1 MAHGSEKFA
10 GFGAVTFFLLA
21 AIGVAALLG
30 PLLAAPRR
38 WRVPVVV
45 GELAAGMVIG
55 RSGLQLVDPAEPTF
69 NFLADVGF
77 ALVMLVAGTH
87 VPLRDAALRSS
98 LVRAGV
104 RQATVVVLAAAAGIG
119 VAALF
124 GTGHAALYAVLMA
137 SSSAALV
144 LPIVSSLGLRGQG
157 VAATL
162 AQVALADTLAIVAL
176 PLVLAPQSAP
186 RAAFGSLAVLAGA
199 GAIYFIL
206 RAGERAGV
214 QQRLHSFSEQR
225 KFALELRLQLAILF
239 ALAGLAVWSHV
250 SIMLAGFS
258 FGLAVVA
265 VGEPRR
271 LARQLFAI
279 TEGFLGP
286 LFFVW
291 LGASLQLQ
299 ELAVHPEMIL
309 LGLTLGLG
317 ALGVHASMRV
327 LGQELPLGLLA
338 ASQLGVPVAAAT
350 IGIQQGLLQ
359 PGEASA
365 LILGALVTVAVAT
378 AAAGRHA
385 ARAGTG
391 FIAG

>member
-1 MAHGSEKFA
+1 MGTE
-10 GFGAVTFFLLA
+10 AVTFFLLA
-21 AIGVAALLG
+21 AVGVAALMG
-30 PLLAAPRR
+30 PLLAAPRQ

-45 GELAAGMVIG
+45 GELLAGMLIG
-55 RSGLQLVDPAEPTF
+55 RSGLQLADPAEPTF

-77 ALVMLVAGTH
+77 ALVMFVAGTH
-87 VPLRDAALRSS
+87 VPLRDAGLRSS
-98 LVRAGV
+98 LLRAGV
-104 RQATVVVLAAAAGIG
+104 RQTAVVVLAAGAGIG

-144 LPIVSSLGLRGQG
+144 LPIVSSLKLRGQG
-157 VAATL
+157 VAATV

-186 RAAFGSLAVLAGA
+186 RAAFGSLAVLGGA
-199 GAIYFIL
+199 AAIYFIL

-214 QQRLHSFSEQR
+214 QQRLHRFSEQR

-250 SIMLAGFS
+250 SIMLAGFA
-258 FGLAVVA
+258 FGLVVVA

-299 ELAVHPEMIL
+299 ELAAHPDMIL

-317 ALGVHASMRV
+317 ALGVHACMRV

-359 PGEASA
+359 PGEPAA

-378 AAAGRHA
+378 VAAGRYA
-385 ARAGTG
+385 ARTPGE
-391 FIAG
+391 